1 MRVIP
6 IVCFLTSMLAV
17 FHAAEGVETLPV
29 IVDMH
34 GSHQLTE
41 KENFQRIMKEIGAD
55 KDPTAPPV
63 GDTMTTDLL
72 AYLSQRLHVM
82 DRGDVC
88 YILRPIADLKFTP
101 ARSDVLAFMARN
113 GVRTE
118 AIYGALEAIG
128 RPEDAV
134 VLAKAVARRQS
145 KYQNTKA
152 EGTIEVLAGED
163 TALWRQ
169 VAAVNDPYLQALAV
183 RHLAAGV
190 EVSAEELAALFKAG
204 STGVRRAMLGTLA
217 KQKRTDVFP
226 VLLLA
231 VQDRCSWVVN
241 RGFEGLKMLMLS
253 DAERHTVADLAERLH
268 RKSVLH
274 ARLTAARL
282 AALLGDPR
290 GFDWALECLQDFADS
305 GQKTGLCCGIAPRG
319 VPGEGPMVFID
330 YDRSG
335 FANFLRLVK
344 KGEKREALR
353 AVAFMMSVR
362 ANHEPLEVP
371 LNPSTE
377 EMQGLRRGLEAMGT
391 DLSREILATVF
402 KPVPKRGLPKGL
414 SEEQVRAALDQK
426 VGQEDFTVE
435 VGRRPFDKPDVVE
448 FRLKKT
454 TPGDAI
460 CAARWEGCIV
470 VDEGAR
476 AVASRVVSRG
486 VVVGGRRGD
495 MARVRAGE
503 TVVAGAYTLLPD
515 RFTQAGRLMASFEV
529 RLPDGRELKV
539 AGRFTPDQLRLDPA
553 CDVEEF
559 LRLLNSG
566 DPKEVDRALPPY
578 GTAAYQ
584 RNWPEGEAR
593 KRIVQAIAKKSRE
606 AADIEPP
613 PSAPSGAATLAFGWE
628 GGIAGN
634 PLAHRCM
641 AIMDHLGVADV
652 PEEDFLALLD
662 AKDCWAAR
670 WAYDHLRQRWRPPTT
685 GGWEGVNEKMIRL
698 LCQRAASKN
707 PYTARNAAI
716 LLSRAVYPER
726 RLEIDF
732 SDLVRPLVKSPS
744 PMVRAAGALLA
755 RVNDKFDCCQGTVLL
770 HVGPLVDEDDLR
782 VARAAMIGLAECQD
796 LFVEEKEQRFNLFR
810 RLADGGDPAR
820 MKVVAEALRKIED
833 PAYVPLLYRALRA
846 TGDNAERVWL
856 SFPLDREA
864 AGFLLDR
871 LDENPSDRLALKML
885 LSSGYVWPPDT
896 RVGRLQKQVRDFFG
910 RSTPVDQY
918 RDGAALHLLTA
929 DKDDRRAAE
938 ALAAAFKKHLRGGD
952 YQKAGEDCLA
962 LAALGLKT
970 RAPLAEAFLAP
981 DTDLS
986 LAALLA
992 IYLIDRPAAREP
1004 LADLLR
1010 ESERERL
1017 AAVAA
1022 FAQHTEWP
1030 DLRAVGQAILQKP

>member
-1 MRVIP
+1 SPRDNHGLLV
-6 IVCFLTSMLAV
+6 
-17 FHAAEGVETLPV
+17 LPV
-29 IVDMH
+29 NPKSEE
-34 GSHQLTE
+34 G
-41 KENFQRIMKEIGAD
+41 K
-55 KDPTAPPV
+55 
-63 GDTMTTDLL
+63 
-72 AYLSQRLHVM
+72 
-82 DRGDVC
+82 
-88 YILRPIADLKFTP
+88 
-101 ARSDVLAFMARN
+101 
-113 GVRTE
+113 
-118 AIYGALEAIG
+118 AL
-128 RPEDAV
+128 
-134 VLAKAVARRQS
+134 Q
-145 KYQNTKA
+145 
-152 EGTIEVLAGED
+152 
-163 TALWRQ
+163 
-169 VAAVNDPYLQALAV
+169 
-183 RHLAAGV
+183 
-190 EVSAEELAALFKAG
+190 
-204 STGVRRAMLGTLA
+204 
-217 KQKRTDVFP
+217 
-226 VLLLA
+226 
-231 VQDRCSWVVN
+231 
-241 RGFEGLKMLMLS
+241 
-253 DAERHTVADLAERLH
+253 
-268 RKSVLH
+268 
-274 ARLTAARL
+274 
-282 AALLGDPR
+282 
-290 GFDWALECLQDFADS
+290 
-305 GQKTGLCCGIAPRG
+305 
-319 VPGEGPMVFID
+319 
-330 YDRSG
+330 
-335 FANFLRLVK
+335 
-344 KGEKREALR
+344 
-353 AVAFMMSVR
+353 
-362 ANHEPLEVP
+362 
-371 LNPSTE
+371 
-377 EMQGLRRGLEAMGT
+377 RGLEEIGT

-414 SEEQVRAALDQK
+414 SEEQIRAALDQK
-426 VGQEDFTVE
+426 VSQEDFTVE
-435 VGRRPFDKPDVVE
+435 VGRRPFDKADVVE

-476 AVASRVVSRG
+476 AVASRVVSRR

-503 TVVAGAYTLLPD
+503 TVVAGTYTLLPD

-566 DPKEVDRALPPY
+566 DPKEVDRALPPF
-578 GTAAYQ
+578 GAAD
-584 RNWPEGEAR
+584 RRAWPEGEAR
-593 KRIVQAIAKKSRE
+593 KRIVQAIAKKARE

-613 PSAPSGAATLAFGWE
+613 PSAPSGAATLTFGWE

-641 AIMDHLGVADV
+641 ATMDHLGVADV

-670 WAYDHLRQRWRPPTT
+670 WAYDHLRHRWRSPT

-716 LLSRAVYPER
+716 LLSRAAYPER
-726 RLEIDF
+726 RLEISF
-732 SDLVRPLVKSPS
+732 SGLVWPLVRNPS

-755 RVNDKFDCCQGTVLL
+755 RVRNKFEYSGGAVLR
-770 HVGPLVDEDDLR
+770 HVGPLVDDDDLR

-820 MKVVAEALRKIED
+820 MKVVAEALRKIKD
-833 PAYVPLLYRALRA
+833 PAYVPLLYRVLRA

-918 RDGAALHLLTA
+918 RDGAALRLLTA

-992 IYLIDRPAAREP
+992 VYRIDRPAAREP

-1030 DLRAVGQAILQKP
+1030 DLQAVGQAILQKP